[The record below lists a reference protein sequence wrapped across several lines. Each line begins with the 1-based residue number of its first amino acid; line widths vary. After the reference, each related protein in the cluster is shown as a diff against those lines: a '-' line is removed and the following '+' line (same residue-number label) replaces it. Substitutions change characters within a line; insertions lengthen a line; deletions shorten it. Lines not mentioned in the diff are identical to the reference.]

1 MRLFLKTTLKGLVL
15 RLLPCLE
22 QVLQAAEVRLA
33 ADTEAELVEPVE
45 LRIEAELA
53 ARTAAQQAVPE
64 RQVVPVVRLAAHT
77 AAAVVSAPEAA
88 ELQSVLP
95 SAAQL
100 VLLPEPAVK
109 PLPPEG
115 STDPESSLKPASS
128 QEVSASGSQIRIL
141 LTPLWKG

>member
-1 MRLFLKTTLKGLVL
+1 MRLFLKTTLKVSAL

-64 RQVVPVVRLAAHT
+64 RQVVPVVRLAVHT
-77 AAAVVSAPEAA
+77 AAAMVSAPEAA

-95 SAAQL
+95 SAAL
-100 VLLPEPAVK
+100 PVLIAAPVLLALLPEGA
-109 PLPPEG
+109 
-115 STDPESSLKPASS
+115 TDPESS
-128 QEVSASGSQIRIL
+128 
-141 LTPLWKG
+141 

>member
-1 MRLFLKTTLKGLVL
+1 MRLFLKTTLKVSAL

-64 RQVVPVVRLAAHT
+64 RQVVPVVRLAVHT
-77 AAAVVSAPEAA
+77 AAAMVSAPEAA

-95 SAAQL
+95 SAELQSVLPSAAL
-100 VLLPEPAVK
+100 PVLIAAPVLLALLPEGA
-109 PLPPEG
+109 
-115 STDPESSLKPASS
+115 TDPESSWIPASS
-128 QEVSASGSQIRIL
+128 REVSASG
-141 LTPLWKG
+141 

>member
-1 MRLFLKTTLKGLVL
+1 MRLFLKTTLKGSVL

-53 ARTAAQQAVPE
+53 ARTAAQQ
-64 RQVVPVVRLAAHT
+64 VVPVVRLAVHT
-77 AAAVVSAPEAA
+77 AAAMVSAPEAA

-95 SAAQL
+95 SAAL
-100 VLLPEPAVK
+100 PVLLALLPEGA
-109 PLPPEG
+109 
-115 STDPESSLKPASS
+115 TDPESS
-128 QEVSASGSQIRIL
+128 
-141 LTPLWKG
+141 

>member
-1 MRLFLKTTLKGLVL
+1 MRLFLKTTLKGSVL

-53 ARTAAQQAVPE
+53 ARTAAQ
-64 RQVVPVVRLAAHT
+64 QVVPVVRLAAHT

-115 STDPESSLKPASS
+115 PTDPESSWKPAFS

-141 LTPLWKG
+141 LTPLWKS